1 MTGTHT
7 DSQITVYQQNIF
19 KMIKC
24 TEQIGIQYFY
34 RIEFSCI
41 SEPIDVS

>member
-1 MTGTHT
+1 VTDTYT
-7 DSQITVYQQNIF
+7 DSLIIVYQQNIF

-41 SEPIDVS
+41 NEPIGVS